1 MTTTE
6 GSASADPAVSLSKV
20 AATFIGSSA
29 LACTGKTFGM
39 AKIRHA
45 TIPNFFIE
53 IITRR
58 MQ

>member
-6 GSASADPAVSLSKV
+6 GLASAEPAVSLSKV

-53 IITRR
+53 GTTRCMR
-58 MQ
+58 